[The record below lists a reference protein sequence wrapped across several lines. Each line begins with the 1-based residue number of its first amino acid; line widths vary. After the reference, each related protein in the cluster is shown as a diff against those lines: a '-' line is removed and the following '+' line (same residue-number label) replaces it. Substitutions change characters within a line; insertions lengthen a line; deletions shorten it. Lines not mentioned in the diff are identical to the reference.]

1 MFPHQ
6 IDVIVRR
13 QQEEYVARAARE
25 RQAMAIRPPV
35 PQWRLWL
42 GNELIRLGMR
52 IKASTYVTPVYR
64 NVRTP
69 NPGC

>member
-6 IDVIVRR
+6 IDAVVRR
-13 QQEEYVARAARE
+13 QQKEYVNRMARA
-25 RQAMAIRPPV
+25 RQTAAIRGLV

-42 GNELIRLGMR
+42 GTELIRLGMR
-52 IKASTYVTPVYR
+52 LKASAYVAPTYR
-64 NVRTP
+64 HVRTP